1 MYQQKPPITLTVE
14 IKGRMMSNTKFPY
27 TLVFTYDDG
36 DQFTAGQYCS
46 LRDVLQAK
54 IRAKAEIGKID
65 VLGRRLETITVLAEG
80 ENETN

>member
-1 MYQQKPPITLTVE
+1 MFNQTNLPYQLIFV
-14 IKGRMMSNTKFPY
+14 
-27 TLVFTYDDG
+27 YDDG

-65 VLGRRLETITVLAEG
+65 VLGRRLEAITVLAEG

>member
-1 MYQQKPPITLTVE
+1 
-14 IKGRMMSNTKFPY
+14 MMSNTKFPY

-46 LRDVLQAK
+46 LRDALQAK

-65 VLGRRLETITVLAEG
+65 VLGRRLEAITVLAEG
-80 ENETN
+80 KNETN

>member
-1 MYQQKPPITLTVE
+1 
-14 IKGRMMSNTKFPY
+14 MSNTKFPY

-46 LRDVLQAK
+46 LRDALQAK

-65 VLGRRLETITVLAEG
+65 VLGRRLEAITVLAEG
-80 ENETN
+80 KNETN

>member
-1 MYQQKPPITLTVE
+1 
-14 IKGRMMSNTKFPY
+14 MSNTKFPY
-27 TLVFTYDDG
+27 TLVFIYDNG

-46 LRDVLQAK
+46 LRDALQAK

-65 VLGRRLETITVLAEG
+65 VLGRRLEAITILAEG

>member
-1 MYQQKPPITLTVE
+1 
-14 IKGRMMSNTKFPY
+14 MSNTKFPY
-27 TLVFTYDDG
+27 TLVFTYDNG

-46 LRDVLQAK
+46 LRDALQAK

-80 ENETN
+80 EDETN